1 MPIVEQYEYTNYV
14 KSLETENQ
22 KLHALVLLYK
32 NKLEEALGE
41 EEGTDEYDDQRK
53 VSRSVE

>member
-41 EEGTDEYDDQRK
+41 EGTDEYNDQRK